1 MEKPKY
7 GYGFKHKETGALS
20 LVLFLGT
27 GDSLANYEVV
37 SDEEYNRI
45 VAELDEQA
53 KQAVPM

>member
-7 GYGFKHKETGALS
+7 GYGFKHKETG
-20 LVLFLGT
+20 VLFLGT
-27 GDSLANYEVV
+27 GDSLANYEEV
-37 SDEEYNRI
+37 SEEEYNRI